1 LANAV
6 QKVRLPSTFRRGK
19 PPRSLASQIAI
30 GEMKSASKRYV
41 DNNPVLT
48 GGLASRLAGIRLS
61 GEEGSELS
69 VKV

>member
-6 QKVRLPSTFRRGK
+6 QKVRLPSTFRRGI

-30 GEMKSASKRYV
+30 SEIKSASKRYV
-41 DNNPVLT
+41 DNNPVRIGGLT
-48 GGLASRLAGIRLS
+48 GRLAGIRLS
-61 GEEGSELS
+61 EKEGFELS

>member
-1 LANAV
+1 M
-6 QKVRLPSTFRRGK
+6 QKARLPSTFGRGI

-30 GEMKSASKRYV
+30 GEIKPTSKRYV

-48 GGLASRLAGIRLS
+48 GGLAGRLAGIRLS
-61 GEEGSELS
+61 EKKGSELS